1 MTEILLATS
10 TAFGLSAG
18 AGGRAGLPV
27 LALGAFHYTPWFT
40 LSPGMEWMA
49 HPVVMAVVGV
59 LAAAEVWV
67 ESDPDL
73 SELADVVGL
82 LPKVIAGFLA
92 FAAATGTLD
101 DGLMQLGAS
110 GLLGGA
116 TAGGVHLL
124 RSKLR
129 EPVREAAD
137 ASHPTVWKAYS
148 HGEVAS
154 TGAVTALAFVAPVLA
169 PVALVG
175 GLGLGWWVRSRLADR
190 TRPCVICA
198 DPVRA
203 GARVCPHCGA
213 DQAAIPT

>member
-1 MTEILLATS
+1 MMELLLTTS

-40 LSPGMEWMA
+40 LSSDMA
-49 HPVVMAVVGV
+49 WIADPVVMSIVGV
-59 LAAAEVWV
+59 LAAAEIWV
-67 ESDPDL
+67 EADPDL
-73 SELADVVGL
+73 SEFADMVGW
-82 LPKVIAGFLA
+82 LPKIVAGFLA
-92 FAAATGTLD
+92 FAAATGTMD
-101 DGLMQLGAS
+101 DGLMQFGAS

-129 EPVREAAD
+129 APVREAAD
-137 ASHPTVWKAYS
+137 ASHPTLWKAYS

-154 TGAVTALAFVAPVLA
+154 TGAVTALAFLAPVLA
-169 PVALVG
+169 PVALAG
-175 GLGLGWWVRSRLADR
+175 GLGLGWWVRGRILDR
-190 TRPCVICA
+190 STPCAACES
-198 DPVRA
+198 PVRV
-203 GARVCPHCGA
+203 GARICPDCGA